1 MYTEQRTSKQWVEEI
16 SQDSLKLHHWLERQ
30 YIGEELAARRL
41 EELCNHPNLTDKQ
54 RPIIERIAK
63 EERLHSEWIATLLPA
78 LPEVSYDKDRYWTKV
93 DLKSLSLDELLAAGH
108 HAEEMRLE
116 RIQAV
121 VDSTLPDNIRE
132 VFAKIL
138 PMEKFHAKA
147 FGSLASKEA
156 LAKTEANH
164 RAGMLAL
171 NLVI

>member
-1 MYTEQRTSKQWVEEI
+1 MQKTSKQWVEEV
-16 SQDSLKLHHWLERQ
+16 SKDPVKLQHWLERQ

-41 EELCNHPNLTDKQ
+41 QELCTHPDLTDKQ
-54 RPIIERIAK
+54 RPIITRIAE
-63 EERLHSEWIATLLPA
+63 EERLHSQWIAKLLPS
-78 LPEVSYDKDRYWTKV
+78 LPEVSYDEDRYWSEVK
-93 DLKSLSLDELLAAGH
+93 LSELSLDELLAAGH

-121 VDSTLPDNIRE
+121 VDSTLPNNIRE

-147 FGSLASKEA
+147 FGSLASEDA

-164 RAGMLAL
+164 IAGMQAL
-171 NLVI
+171 NLIM

>member
-1 MYTEQRTSKQWVEEI
+1 MPKTSKEWVEEI
-16 SQDSLKLHHWLERQ
+16 SQDSLKLHYWLERQ

-41 EELCNHPNLTDKQ
+41 EELCKHPDLTDKQ
-54 RPIIERIAK
+54 RPVIKRIAL
-63 EERLHSEWIATLLPA
+63 EERLHSKWIAALLPS
-78 LPEVSYDKDRYWTKV
+78 LPEVNYDEDRYWSKIN
-93 DLKSLSLDELLAAGH
+93 LSELSLDELLAAGH

-121 VDSTLPDNIRE
+121 VESNLPKNIRE

-138 PMEKFHAKA
+138 PMEKFHSRA
-147 FGSLASKEA
+147 FGSLASEEA
-156 LAKTEANH
+156 LAKTEENH

>member
-1 MYTEQRTSKQWVEEI
+1 MQKTSKQWVEEV
-16 SQDSLKLHHWLERQ
+16 SKDPVKLQHWLERQ

-41 EELCNHPNLTDKQ
+41 EELCTHPDLTDKQ
-54 RPIIERIAK
+54 RPIITRIAE
-63 EERLHSEWIATLLPA
+63 EERLHSKWIAKLLPS
-78 LPEVSYDKDRYWTKV
+78 LPEVSYDEDRYWSEVK
-93 DLKSLSLDELLAAGH
+93 LSELSLDELLAAGH

-147 FGSLASKEA
+147 FGSLASEEA
-156 LAKTEANH
+156 LAKTEENH
-164 RAGMLAL
+164 RAGMQAL
-171 NLVI
+171 NLIM

>member
-1 MYTEQRTSKQWVEEI
+1 MPRTSKEWVEEI

-41 EELCNHPNLTDKQ
+41 EELCNHPDLTDKQ

-63 EERLHSEWIATLLPA
+63 EERLHSEWIAKLLPS
-78 LPEVSYDKDRYWTKV
+78 LSEVNYDKYRYWSKV
-93 DLKSLSLDELLAAGH
+93 KLSKLSLDELLAAGH

-116 RIQAV
+116 RIRAV
-121 VDSTLPDNIRE
+121 VESDLPENIRE

-147 FGSLASKEA
+147 FGSLASKKA
-156 LAKTEANH
+156 LENTKENQKLCMKAI
-164 RAGMLAL
+164 
-171 NLVI
+171 NLTI

>member
-1 MYTEQRTSKQWVEEI
+1 MPRTSKEWVEEI

-30 YIGEELAARRL
+30 FIGEELAARRL
-41 EELCNHPNLTDKQ
+41 EELCTHPDITENQ

-63 EERLHSEWIATLLPA
+63 EERLHSEWIAKLLPS
-78 LPEVSYDKDRYWTKV
+78 LPEVSYDEDRYWSKV
-93 DLKSLSLDELLAAGH
+93 NLSELSLDELLAAGH

-147 FGSLASKEA
+147 FGSLASEEA
-156 LAKTEANH
+156 LAKTEENH

>member
-1 MYTEQRTSKQWVEEI
+1 MPRTSKEWVEEI

-30 YIGEELAARRL
+30 YVGEELAARRL
-41 EELCNHPNLTDKQ
+41 EELCTHPNLTENQ

-78 LPEVSYDKDRYWTKV
+78 LPEVSYDEDRYWSEVK
-93 DLKSLSLDELLAAGH
+93 LSELSLDELLAAGH

-116 RIQAV
+116 RIRAV
-121 VDSTLPDNIRE
+121 VESDLPENIRE

-147 FGSLASKEA
+147 FGSLASKKA
-156 LAKTEANH
+156 LENTKENH
-164 RAGMLAL
+164 ESGMKAL
-171 NLVI
+171 NLTM